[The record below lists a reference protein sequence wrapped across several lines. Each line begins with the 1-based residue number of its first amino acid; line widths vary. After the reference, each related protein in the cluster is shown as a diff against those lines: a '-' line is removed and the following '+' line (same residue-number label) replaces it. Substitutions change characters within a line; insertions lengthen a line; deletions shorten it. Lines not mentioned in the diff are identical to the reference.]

1 MQFRWQ
7 SLRVRY
13 AIFASFLIAII
24 LLVNAVLLLW
34 VKYNEF
40 KTDIDERAY
49 AFSNLAVKPV
59 SDGYENYYFSG
70 YFKFRELMH
79 NLMMYEPDLIRIFL
93 LNVDGK
99 ILFDSD
105 NLSKSNFIP
114 GKNLEFPQVTDSF
127 YLDAIRKMKMSD
139 RHIKGPQKDK
149 VLEIISPNI
158 DEWGRHKYSVVM
170 WFSYQGVWSQIES
183 RIYQIAALTIF
194 SMLITSLIV
203 WWIAGRITR
212 PVVELT
218 QRARGMASASSGDI
232 QFEESDDEIKV
243 LTDTFNSMTARI
255 HENIRQLEMNNVKLA
270 SLNEELKDI
279 DHMKSDLLANV
290 SHELRTPLTSIKG
303 YAEYILEGKLG
314 PVTGKQEKALGVV
327 QRNLERLSKLI
338 NALLDYSFM
347 DAQQMAL
354 HIKPFDLKTLTKQ
367 IIATLA
373 SELEKRAINFNVEIP
388 DDLPSVMGDKDKLY
402 VVLEN
407 LTINA
412 IKFTESSG
420 AITISANSF
429 EDDGK
434 PMVQL
439 KVVDT
444 GVGIPKSEL
453 DRIFDRFYQV
463 DATSKRKYGGMGL
476 GLAIARSIV
485 EAHHGIITAESEV
498 GKGTTFTI
506 SLPAVY
512 ERFAEVEQTQQT
524 RMHL

>member
-13 AIFASFLIAII
+13 AIFASFFIAII
-24 LLVNAVLLLW
+24 LLANAVLLLW
-34 VKYNEF
+34 MKYSEF
-40 KTDIDERAY
+40 KNNIDERAY
-49 AFSNLAVKPV
+49 AFANLAVKPV

-79 NLMMYEPDLIRIFL
+79 NLMLYEPDLIKIFL
-93 LNVDGK
+93 INVDGK

-114 GKNLEFPQVTDSF
+114 GKNLDFPQVTDRF

-139 RHIKGPQKDK
+139 RHIKGPQKEK

-170 WFSYQGVWSQIES
+170 WFSYRGIWSQIES

-203 WWIAGRITR
+203 WWISGRITR
-212 PVVELT
+212 PVVDLT
-218 QRARGMASASSGDI
+218 ERARGMATASSGDI
-232 QFEESDDEIKV
+232 QVEESDDEIKV
-243 LTDTFNSMTARI
+243 LTDAFNSMTARI

-347 DAQQMAL
+347 DAHQMVL
-354 HIKPFDLKTLTKQ
+354 QIKPFDLKNLTKQ

-373 SELEKRAINFNVEIP
+373 SELEKRAINFQVEIP
-388 DDLPSVMGDKDKLY
+388 DDLPPVMGDKDKLY
-402 VVLEN
+402 LVLEN

-420 AITISANSF
+420 DITISAHSY
-429 EDDGK
+429 EDNGK
-434 PMVQL
+434 PMVQMR
-439 KVVDT
+439 VTDT

-485 EAHHGIITAESEV
+485 EAHHGMITAESEV

-506 SLPAVY
+506 SLPAAY
-512 ERFAEVEQTQQT
+512 EHFAEVEQTQQT
-524 RMHL
+524 RVHL

>member
-1 MQFRWQ
+1 MKFRWQ

-13 AIFASFLIAII
+13 AIFASFFIASI
-24 LLVNAVLLLW
+24 LVLNAVLLLW
-34 VKYNEF
+34 IKYSEF
-40 KTDIDERAY
+40 KNNIEERAF
-49 AFSNLAVKPV
+49 AFSNLAGKPV
-59 SDGYENYYFSG
+59 TDGYENYYFSG

-79 NLMMYEPDLIRIFL
+79 NLMTYEPDLIRIFL

-114 GKNLEFPQVTDSF
+114 GENLEFPQVTDSF

-139 RHIKGPQKDK
+139 RHIKGSQNDK

-170 WFSYQGVWSQIES
+170 WFSYQRIWSQIES
-183 RIYQIAALTIF
+183 RIYQIAAFTIF

-232 QFEESDDEIKV
+232 QVEESDDEIKV

-255 HENIRQLEMNNVKLA
+255 HESIMQLEMNNVKLA

-279 DHMKSDLLANV
+279 DRMKSDLLANV

-327 QRNLERLSKLI
+327 QRNLERL
-338 NALLDYSFM
+338 
-347 DAQQMAL
+347 
-354 HIKPFDLKTLTKQ
+354 
-367 IIATLA
+367 
-373 SELEKRAINFNVEIP
+373 
-388 DDLPSVMGDKDKLY
+388 
-402 VVLEN
+402 
-407 LTINA
+407 
-412 IKFTESSG
+412 
-420 AITISANSF
+420 
-429 EDDGK
+429 
-434 PMVQL
+434 
-439 KVVDT
+439 
-444 GVGIPKSEL
+444 
-453 DRIFDRFYQV
+453 
-463 DATSKRKYGGMGL
+463 
-476 GLAIARSIV
+476 
-485 EAHHGIITAESEV
+485 
-498 GKGTTFTI
+498 
-506 SLPAVY
+506 
-512 ERFAEVEQTQQT
+512 
-524 RMHL
+524 

>member
-1 MQFRWQ
+1 MKVRWQ

-13 AIFASFLIAII
+13 AIFASFFIAII
-24 LLVNAVLLLW
+24 LLANAVLLLW
-34 VKYNEF
+34 MKYTEF
-40 KTDIDERAY
+40 KKDIDERAF
-49 AFSNLAVKPV
+49 AFSHLAVKPV
-59 SDGYENYYFSG
+59 IDGYEDYYFSG

-79 NLMMYEPDLIRIFL
+79 NLMLYEPDLIRIFL
-93 LNVDGK
+93 LNVNGK

-127 YLDAIRKMKMSD
+127 YLDAIRKIQMSD
-139 RHIKGPQKDK
+139 RQIKGTKRDK
-149 VLEIISPNI
+149 VLEIISPHI

-170 WFSYQGVWSQIES
+170 WFSYQGIWLQIES

-203 WWIAGRITR
+203 WWIAGKITR
-212 PVVELT
+212 PVVDLT
-218 QRARGMASASSGDI
+218 KRVRGMASASSGDI
-232 QFEESDDEIKV
+232 QVEESDDEIKV
-243 LTDTFNSMTARI
+243 LTNTFNSMTARI
-255 HENIRQLEMNNVKLA
+255 HQSIRQLEMNNVKLA
-270 SLNEELKDI
+270 SLNEELKELDR
-279 DHMKSDLLANV
+279 MKSDLLANV

-314 PVTGKQEKALGVV
+314 PVSGKQEKALGVV

-347 DAQQMAL
+347 DADQMVL
-354 HIKPFDLKTLTKQ
+354 HIKPFDLKTLSKQ
-367 IIATLA
+367 IVATLA

-388 DDLPSVMGDKDKLY
+388 DDLPLVMGDKDKLY
-402 VVLEN
+402 LVLEN

-412 IKFTESSG
+412 IKFTEISG
-420 AITISANSF
+420 SITITAHSYENNGRPNV
-429 EDDGK
+429 E
-434 PMVQL
+434 L
-439 KVVDT
+439 KVIDT
-444 GVGIPKSEL
+444 GIGIPKSEL

-485 EAHHGIITAESEV
+485 EAHHGMITAESEV

-512 ERFAEVEQTQQT
+512 EHLPEVDQPHQS